1 MQFRRLGASG
11 LQVSAIGLGCN
22 PFGNEV
28 DVDTARRIVDR
39 AIELGVTYFDSA
51 DSYYSGRSEE

>member
-11 LQVSAIGLGCN
+11 LNVSAIGLGCN

-28 DVDTARRIVDR
+28 DASNARAIVDR
-39 AIELGVTYFDSA
+39 AIELGVNYFDTA
-51 DSYYSGRSEE
+51 DSY